1 MEPKA
6 SHEVLAAEVLHE
18 VRQPLLSLKAWL
30 QLVKEDPHRALPI
43 DVLLAQVQRI
53 EHLVND
59 FTRLAANRPPVRE
72 KVKLTVP
79 VREAIASLTRP
90 GNVGPPPELEV
101 VFDVEVYGNRPS
113 LEQLVLN
120 LINNARDASGP
131 SGRVKVVITR
141 EGIKPVLYVADW
153 GSGVPAE
160 LKQKIFEP
168 FITTKET
175 GTGLGLSICKRIA
188 LEHHATLD
196 LAPPHVVAETPPPK
210 TVFRVVFETE
220 SAAPIVTPPRRQR
233 VLVVDDEAVIRL
245 MFKDLLGREF
255 DIVEAVTG
263 EEALVLLQSQT
274 FDLVLGDKNLPG
286 LSGLDL
292 ALKVKKQHPGLKFML
307 MTGYPSLVTAQ
318 QSVELG
324 LIDYLTKPFDDIR
337 VVRDKVR
344 AALSAKPPEPRR
356 PTDNKRVDVYEDNPH
371 SAKQIC
377 EALVLLGM
385 QPQVLTEPKSGG
397 DDLPAALVMSWDFT
411 PARGEKGVALAR
423 QFAPGVPFVVL
434 AEHLTMESALESLR
448 GGASACL
455 PKLLTDVKALSREL
469 QRALKLP

>member
-1 MEPKA
+1 
-6 SHEVLAAEVLHE
+6 

-30 QLVKEDPHRALPI
+30 QLVKEDPARPLPV
-43 DVLLAQVQRI
+43 DLMLAQVLRI

-79 VREAIASLTRP
+79 VREAIASSSRP
-90 GNVGPPPELEV
+90 GQSGPVPELEV
-101 VFDVEVYGNRPS
+101 VFDVEVLGNVRS

-120 LINNARDASGP
+120 LINNARDASGA
-131 SGRVKVVITR
+131 SGRVKVVVTR
-141 EGIKPVLYVADW
+141 DGIKPALYVADW

-168 FITTKET
+168 FITTKDT
-175 GTGLGLSICKRIA
+175 GTGLGLAICKRIA
-188 LEHHATLD
+188 QEHHAVLD
-196 LAPPHVVAETPPPK
+196 LAPPQVHAENPPPA
-210 TVFRVVFETE
+210 TVFRVVFDSDGAST
-220 SAAPIVTPPRRQR
+220 AHAPARKQR

-245 MFKDLLGREF
+245 MFRDLLKDYE
-255 DIVEAVTG
+255 VTEAATG
-263 EEALVLLQSQT
+263 EEAVALLGSHPY
-274 FDLVLGDKNLPG
+274 DLVLGDKNLPG

-292 ALKVKKQHPGLKFML
+292 ALKVKQSHPNVKFML

-324 LIDYLTKPFDDIR
+324 LVDYLTKPFDDIR
-337 VVRDKVR
+337 VVRDKVK
-344 AALSAKPPEPRR
+344 AALSAPAPQPRKAN
-356 PTDNKRVDVYEDNPH
+356 NKRIDVYEDNPL
-371 SAKQIC
+371 SARQIGD
-377 EALVLLGM
+377 ALAALGM
-385 QPQVLTEPKSGG
+385 QPVILTEPKPGG

-411 PARGEKGVALAR
+411 PARGVEGVALAR
-423 QFAPGVPFVVL
+423 KLAPGVPFVVL

-469 QRALKLP
+469 QRALKLGA